1 MVNLMRM
8 RPLLFFAGVLGLGA
22 QPKPY
27 GEMVKLGG
35 HAVHLHCEGSGDVT
49 VLLLHGTPRFSF
61 HFALLQPKVARF
73 ARVCV
78 YDRAG
83 DAWSAPIPGQ
93 PTVAI
98 FVDELDRVIRHVSA
112 VRPVVLAGH
121 SVGGVLARA
130 YFARHPE
137 RVAAMVLIDTAPL
150 QLPSAAPPRR
160 RPAAPPPTLKTP
172 FDKLPARFHA
182 AHLWATAKWQAYAAT
197 VDLEQAAQYQ
207 AELYRWAALAT
218 SATLPVWFLARA
230 ATADGAERWVETQQ
244 RMVWP
249 QNGGEPSVCESR
261 RAGMTFNWINRPR
274 RLRQSSKRRVQ
285 RERMPNNTDN

>member
-8 RPLLFFAGVLGLGA
+8 GLPLFFAAVLGFGA

-35 HAVHLHCEGSGDVT
+35 HEVHMHCEGSGDVT

-83 DAWSAPIPGQ
+83 DAWSGAIPGQ
-93 PTVAI
+93 PAAAI
-98 FVDELDRVIRHVSA
+98 FFDELDRVIRHVSA
-112 VRPVVLAGH
+112 VKPVVLAGH

-130 YFARHPE
+130 YFAQHPE

-150 QLPSAAPPRR
+150 QFPSAAPPRR
-160 RPAAPPPTLKTP
+160 RPAAPPPTLNAP
-172 FDKLPARFHA
+172 SDKLPVRFHA
-182 AHLWATAKWQAYAAT
+182 AHLWATAKWQAYAAA

-218 SATLPVWFLARA
+218 SPTLPVWFLACA
-230 ATADGAERWVETQQ
+230 ATADGPEPWVETQQ
-244 RMVWP
+244 RMAAEW
-249 QNGGEPSVCESR
+249 G
-261 RAGMTFNWINRPR
+261 RAKFV
-274 RLRQSSKRRVQ
+274 RV
-285 RERMPNNTDN
+285 